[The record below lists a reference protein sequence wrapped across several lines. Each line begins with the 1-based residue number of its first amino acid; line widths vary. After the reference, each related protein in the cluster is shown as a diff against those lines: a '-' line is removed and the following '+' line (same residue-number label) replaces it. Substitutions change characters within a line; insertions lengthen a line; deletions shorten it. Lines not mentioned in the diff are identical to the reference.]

1 MPVVTSEISIETVGG
16 NEIVDLSDRAR
27 AAVAASHIDAGLLVV
42 FAPHTTVGVT
52 LVEFEPGANRDL
64 GELLDRLVPVDAAY
78 HHNVMDSNGHAHARA
93 AIVGASVTVPVV
105 DGAPILGTWQSVA
118 MIDFDDRPRTRRVV
132 FHVQGRHAD

>member
-27 AAVAASHIDAGLLVV
+27 AAVTESRIDAGILVV

-64 GELLDRLVPVDAAY
+64 GELLDRLVPVAADY
-78 HHNVMDSNGHAHARA
+78 HHNVTDSNGHAHARA

-118 MIDFDDRPRTRRVV
+118 LIDFDDRPRTRHVV
-132 FHVQGRHAD
+132 FHVQGRT